1 MNLREYGFLAN
12 LMSYRSGNNNLIQ
25 NKREQCCNIK
35 CMYIN
40 LHPIPHHPMRI
51 EDEIKQPIFKDEH
64 QKAYIN
70 LVYTAGWLQLRQAAA
85 FKTFGLTLPQFNIL
99 RILRGQHPLPATVA
113 LLIERM
119 LDKTSNASRIV
130 DRLEEK
136 KLVTRT
142 VCPANRRAVDIRIT
156 KAGLD
161 LLERIE
167 EAGVTQSSGV
177 TQLNATELHQLNTLL
192 DKIRSVE

>member
-1 MNLREYGFLAN
+1 
-12 LMSYRSGNNNLIQ
+12 
-25 NKREQCCNIK
+25 
-35 CMYIN
+35 
-40 LHPIPHHPMRI
+40 MRI
-51 EDEIKQPIFKDEH
+51 EDEIKQPIFQNEH

-85 FKTFGLTLPQFNIL
+85 FKPFGLTLPQFNIL

-113 LLIERM
+113 LLIDRM

-156 KAGLD
+156 QAGLD
-161 LLERIE
+161 LLDRIE
-167 EAGVTQSSGV
+167 KTGVLELAGNVPLSEA
-177 TQLNATELHQLNTLL
+177 EMHQLNILL
-192 DKIRSVE
+192 DKLRTVE

>member
-1 MNLREYGFLAN
+1 
-12 LMSYRSGNNNLIQ
+12 
-25 NKREQCCNIK
+25 
-35 CMYIN
+35 
-40 LHPIPHHPMRI
+40 MRI
-51 EDEIKQPIFKDEH
+51 EDEIKQPIFRDEY
-64 QKAYIN
+64 QKAHIN
-70 LVYTAGWLQLRQAAA
+70 LIYTAGWLQLRQAVA
-85 FKTFGLTLPQFNIL
+85 FKPFGLTLPQFNIL

-136 KLVTRT
+136 ALVTRT

-167 EAGVTQSSGV
+167 EAGIAQSSSMQRLSPQEV
-177 TQLNATELHQLNTLL
+177 QQLSNLL
-192 DKIRSVE
+192 DKIRAEE

>member
-1 MNLREYGFLAN
+1 
-12 LMSYRSGNNNLIQ
+12 
-25 NKREQCCNIK
+25 
-35 CMYIN
+35 
-40 LHPIPHHPMRI
+40 MRI
-51 EDEIKQPIFKDEH
+51 EDEIKQPTFRDSFH
-64 QKAYIN
+64 KAQVN
-70 LVYTAGWLQLRQAAA
+70 LLFTASWLQLRQAVA
-85 FKTFGLTLPQFNIL
+85 FKPYGLTLPQFNIL

-113 LLIERM
+113 LLIDRM

-156 KAGLD
+156 VAGLE

-167 EAGVTQSSGV
+167 HDGVLHVSGL
-177 TQLNATELHQLNTLL
+177 TQLSEAEVRQLNDLL
-192 DKIRSVE
+192 DKIRSGDELPGG

>member
-1 MNLREYGFLAN
+1 
-12 LMSYRSGNNNLIQ
+12 
-25 NKREQCCNIK
+25 
-35 CMYIN
+35 
-40 LHPIPHHPMRI
+40 MRI
-51 EDEIKQPIFKDEH
+51 EDEIKQPIFRDEY
-64 QKAYIN
+64 QKAFIN
-70 LVYTAGWLQLRQAAA
+70 LIFTSGWLQLRQASA
-85 FKTFGLTLPQFNIL
+85 FKPFGLTSPQFNIL

-113 LLIERM
+113 LLIDRM

-161 LLERIE
+161 LLDQIE
-167 EAGVTQSSGV
+167 ETGILNSRANMALNEDEMR
-177 TQLNATELHQLNTLL
+177 QLNVLL
-192 DKIRSVE
+192 DKMRTVE

>member
-1 MNLREYGFLAN
+1 
-12 LMSYRSGNNNLIQ
+12 
-25 NKREQCCNIK
+25 
-35 CMYIN
+35 
-40 LHPIPHHPMRI
+40 MRI
-51 EDEIKQPIFKDEH
+51 EDEIKQPIFRDEY

-70 LVYTAGWLQLRQAAA
+70 LIYTAGWLELRQAAA
-85 FKTFGLTLPQFNIL
+85 FKPFGLTSPQFNIL

-113 LLIERM
+113 LLIDRM

-161 LLERIE
+161 LLDAIE
-167 EAGVTQSSGV
+167 AAGVLNSPCKAPLSEDELR
-177 TQLNATELHQLNTLL
+177 QLNALL
-192 DKIRSVE
+192 DRMRDVE

>member
-1 MNLREYGFLAN
+1 MVIIFL
-12 LMSYRSGNNNLIQ
+12 NN
-25 NKREQCCNIK
+25 REQCCNIK

-40 LHPIPHHPMRI
+40 LQPIQLSIMRI
-51 EDEIKQPIFKDEH
+51 EDEIKQPHFRDEF

-70 LVYTAGWLQLRQAAA
+70 LIYTAGWLQLRQAAA
-85 FKTFGLTLPQFNIL
+85 FKPFGLTLPQFNIL

-113 LLIERM
+113 LLIDRM

-136 KLVTRT
+136 QLVTRT

-156 KAGLD
+156 KAGLA
-161 LLERIE
+161 LLDQIE
-167 EAGVTQSSGV
+167 EAGILHSNE
-177 TQLNATELHQLNTLL
+177 NAPLT
-192 DKIRSVE
+192 

>member
-1 MNLREYGFLAN
+1 
-12 LMSYRSGNNNLIQ
+12 
-25 NKREQCCNIK
+25 
-35 CMYIN
+35 
-40 LHPIPHHPMRI
+40 MRI
-51 EDEIKQPIFKDEH
+51 EDEIKQPTFRDEY
-64 QKAYIN
+64 QKAIIN
-70 LVYTAGWLQLRQAAA
+70 LVYTTGWLQLRQATA

-113 LLIERM
+113 LLIDRM

-156 KAGLD
+156 PAGLE
-161 LLERIE
+161 LLKTIE
-167 EAGVTQSSGV
+167 DSGLMEKNGTQFLTPDEAR
-177 TQLNATELHQLNTLL
+177 QLNALL
-192 DKIRSVE
+192 DKIRTEDGDGATLHQPSCE

>member
-1 MNLREYGFLAN
+1 
-12 LMSYRSGNNNLIQ
+12 
-25 NKREQCCNIK
+25 
-35 CMYIN
+35 
-40 LHPIPHHPMRI
+40 MRI
-51 EDEIKQPIFKDEH
+51 EDEIKQPLFRDDY

-70 LVYTAGWLQLRQAAA
+70 LIYTAGWLQLRQAAA
-85 FKTFGLTLPQFNIL
+85 FKPFGLTLPQFNIL

-113 LLIERM
+113 LLIDRM

-156 KAGLD
+156 KAGLE
-161 LLERIE
+161 LLDTIDH
-167 EAGVTQSSGV
+167 AGVLHTECTSPLSPEEIR
-177 TQLNATELHQLNTLL
+177 QLNNLL
-192 DKIRSVE
+192 DKMRNVD

>member
-1 MNLREYGFLAN
+1 
-12 LMSYRSGNNNLIQ
+12 
-25 NKREQCCNIK
+25 
-35 CMYIN
+35 
-40 LHPIPHHPMRI
+40 MRI
-51 EDEIKQPIFKDEH
+51 EDEIKQPIFRNEY

-85 FKTFGLTLPQFNIL
+85 FKPFGLTLPQFNIL

-113 LLIERM
+113 LLIDRM

-156 KAGLD
+156 KTGLE
-161 LLERIE
+161 LLDQIE
-167 EAGVTQSSGV
+167 ATGALYSAENAPLNEAELS
-177 TQLNATELHQLNTLL
+177 QLNELL
-192 DKIRSVE
+192 DRMRSGGSNADAAAACEKALEE

>member
-1 MNLREYGFLAN
+1 
-12 LMSYRSGNNNLIQ
+12 
-25 NKREQCCNIK
+25 
-35 CMYIN
+35 
-40 LHPIPHHPMRI
+40 MRI
-51 EDEIKQPIFKDEH
+51 EDEIKQPHFRDEY

-85 FKTFGLTLPQFNIL
+85 FKPFALTLPQFNIL

-113 LLIERM
+113 LLIDRM

-156 KAGLD
+156 KAGL
-161 LLERIE
+161 E
-167 EAGVTQSSGV
+167 
-177 TQLNATELHQLNTLL
+177 LL
-192 DKIRSVE
+192 DKIEETGALQSPADARLTEDETRQLNVLLDKMRDIE